1 MKGVLR
7 LLRTQWGKYEAIMRL
22 MKPQAIAFDVL
33 VSFSIIILIMR
44 VYLLKCV
51 KEKNLRGIFNNLEH
65 NSLLI
70 A

>member
-33 VSFSIIILIMR
+33 VSFSIIILIIR
-44 VYLLKCV
+44 VNLLECV
-51 KEKNLRGIFNNLEH
+51 
-65 NSLLI
+65 
-70 A
+70 

>member
-1 MKGVLR
+1 MKRVLR

-44 VYLLKCV
+44 VNLLECAYRNMKKV
-51 KEKNLRGIFNNLEH
+51 FLYI
-65 NSLLI
+65 
-70 A
+70 

>member
-1 MKGVLR
+1 
-7 LLRTQWGKYEAIMRL
+7 

-44 VYLLKCV
+44 VYLLECV
-51 KEKNLRGIFNNLEH
+51 KEKNVREVFNNFER

-70 A
+70 AYNIH